1 LCLKLAKGRAVTL
14 QRRGGTESEVNMSK
28 GPPTAAE
35 EGGIE
40 ETGSHEEPMLLQR
53 VPQGVGRGADM
64 TERVFEVRL
73 GAFEVY

>member
-1 LCLKLAKGRAVTL
+1 
-14 QRRGGTESEVNMSK
+14 MSK

-35 EGGIE
+35 EGGTE
-40 ETGSHEEPMLLQR
+40 ETGSHEESMLLQR